1 MRVGEGRL
9 IDKNIPLK
17 FTFDGKEVSGFRGD
31 TLASALIS
39 SEIKLVGRSFKYHRP
54 RGLMTDGSHEPNGM
68 VEIRKGDQIT
78 PNVRLTTQE
87 LVNGLQVH
95 SQNHWGTLK
104 WDILELNDLLSPFL
118 SAGFYYKTFMW
129 PKKFWEKIYEPAIRR
144 AAGLGKLSM
153 VSNSDY
159 YEKAFASCDV
169 LVIGSGPAGIMA
181 ALTAAKTGVQ
191 VILCE
196 EDYIFGGRLNSENV
210 DVDGQP
216 GHTWVQQKIKE
227 LDEMDNV
234 RCMSRT
240 TVTGAYDGGT
250 YAAVERVSHH
260 VAEKDDFLPIENFW
274 RIVAKGV
281 VYAAGSI
288 ERSVAFQNNDRPGIF
303 MASAVRG
310 YLNRYGVV
318 YGKKAVIFGN
328 NNDAFKT
335 ASDLQSH
342 GIEIAGYIDSRK
354 DSEVEGDFPIYK
366 GACVTNVSGRMGI
379 KQLEVTDSNGSKRK
393 INADLLAVSGGWNPT
408 VHLTCHM
415 NGRPEWNDKISSFIP
430 VPGMIPGLEVAGAA
444 SGVFSTKGC
453 LKSGVFRAKE
463 VLKNIGINYKSTSV
477 PDSENEPTAISALWS
492 VPSKGRSWVDFQN
505 DVTVKD
511 IKLSVQENFKSV
523 EHMKRYTTQGM
534 APDQGKNS
542 NVVALAIL
550 AEATGKTIS
559 ETGTTTFRPPYT
571 PISIAAMGAFS
582 QGEGFAPQRFTT
594 THQKSIDLGA
604 PMIEAGLWYRPSYFP
619 QGNERTWQESCN
631 REVQYVREN
640 VGVVDVS
647 TLGKIDVQGPDSAA
661 FLDFIYINNFAKL
674 ATGKVRYGL
683 MLREDGHVMDDG
695 TVACIGK
702 NHYVITTTTAAAGQ
716 VMTHLE
722 FVSQCLVPDMD
733 VTLMSVTEQWAQ
745 FAVAGPKSNE
755 LINLMVEETIDN
767 DSCPYMGYKEVSFGN
782 IKGRLFRISFSG
794 EHAYEIAVPSRYG
807 ESLFEILRME
817 ASKMGGGLYGM
828 EALNVLRIEKGFIT
842 HAEIH
847 GRITAFDLGF
857 QKMMSSK
864 KDFIGKT
871 AAMRPGLVD
880 DQRDLLI
887 GLKPINAND
896 KLYSGSYLF
905 ELKASPVR
913 AAQQGY
919 TTSVGFSSELKTN
932 LGLGFLRNGRAR
944 VGEQIKVVDHLR
956 NAETICKICDPI
968 FLDREGGRAR
978 G

>member
-1 MRVGEGRL
+1 MRVGKGRL
-9 IDKNIPLK
+9 INRDVPLT
-17 FTFDGKEVSGFRGD
+17 FTFDKKEISGFQGD
-31 TLASALIS
+31 TLASALIANGVNV
-39 SEIKLVGRSFKYHRP
+39 VGRSFKYHRP

-87 LVNGLQVH
+87 LVDGLQVH

-104 WDILELNDLLSPFL
+104 WDMLELNDLLSPFL

-129 PKKFWEKIYEPAIRR
+129 PKKFWERIYEPAIRR

-153 VSNSDY
+153 ASNTDY

-169 LVIGSGPAGIMA
+169 LIIGSGPSGLMA
-181 ALTAAKTGVQ
+181 ALTAAKTGAQ
-191 VILCE
+191 VMICE
-196 EDYIFGGRLNSENV
+196 EDYVFGGRLNSENI

-216 GHTWVQQKIKE
+216 GHMWVADKIKE
-227 LDEMDNV
+227 LNGMENV

-250 YAAVERVSHH
+250 YAAIERVSHH
-260 VAEKDDFLPIENFW
+260 IKDKEEFLPVDNFW

-288 ERSVAFQNNDRPGIF
+288 ERSIAFQNNDRPGIF
-303 MASAVRG
+303 TASAVRG
-310 YLNRYGVV
+310 YLNRYGVAC
-318 YGKKAVIFGN
+318 GKRAVIFGN

-335 ASDLQSH
+335 ARDLQGH
-342 GIEIAGYIDSRK
+342 GVEIVGYVDSRM
-354 DSEVEGDFPIYK
+354 DSELEGDFPIYK
-366 GACVTNVSGRMGI
+366 GASVTNVSGRMGI
-379 KQLEVTDSNGSKRK
+379 RQLEIIEANGVQKK
-393 INADLLAVSGGWNPT
+393 INTDLLAVSGGWNPT

-415 NGRPEWNDKISSFIP
+415 NGRPEWNEDISSFIP
-430 VPGMIPGLEVAGAA
+430 ISGMVPGLEVAGAA
-444 SGVFSTKGC
+444 AGVFSTKGC
-453 LKSGVFRAKE
+453 LKSGVFRARE
-463 VLKNIGINYKSTSV
+463 ILKSIGISYKSTPV
-477 PDSENEPTAISALWS
+477 PESENELTAISALWS

-511 IKLSVQENFKSV
+511 IKLSAQENFKSV

-550 AEATGKTIS
+550 ADATGKTIS

-571 PISIAAMGAFS
+571 PVTIAAMGAFS
-582 QGEGFAPQRFTT
+582 QGKGFAPQRFTT
-594 THQKSIDLGA
+594 THKKSVELGA

-619 QGNERTWQESCN
+619 KGNEKSWRESCD
-631 REVQYVREN
+631 REVQYVRQS
-640 VGVVDVS
+640 VGIVDVS
-647 TLGKIDVQGPDSAA
+647 TLGKIDVQGPDASA

-674 ATGKVRYGL
+674 AVGKIRYGL

-702 NHYVITTTTAAAGQ
+702 DHYVITTTTAAAGQ

-722 FVSQCLVPDMD
+722 FVSQCLTPKMD

-745 FAVAGPKSNE
+745 FAVAGPRSKD
-755 LINLMVEETIDN
+755 LINFLVEEEIDN
-767 DSCPYMGYKEVSFGN
+767 DTCPYMGYKEVTFGN

-794 EHAYEIAVPSRYG
+794 EHAYEIAVPSRFG
-807 ESLFEILRME
+807 ESLFEILHSE
-817 ASKMGGGLYGM
+817 AKKMGGGLYGM

-847 GRITAFDLGF
+847 GRVTAFDLGF
-857 QKMMSSK
+857 EKMMSSK

-880 DQRDLLI
+880 DQRDLLV
-887 GLKPINAND
+887 GLKPLSRNE
-896 KLYSGSYLF
+896 KLYAGSYLF

-919 TTSVGFSSELKTN
+919 TTSVGFSPELKTN
-932 LGLGFLRNGRAR
+932 VGLGFLRNGRAR
-944 VGEQIKVVDHLR
+944 MGEKIKVVDHLR
-956 NAETICKICDPI
+956 KAETICEICNPV
-968 FLDREGGRAR
+968 FLDSEGVRTR